1 MPAIPSVG
9 ALIESSLVQR
19 STLPLASNTTDPI
32 LEVICAWPVSGQYGP
47 GTRYLYV

>member
-1 MPAIPSVG
+1 MPAIPSFEAFLG
-9 ALIESSLVQR
+9 NSLVQR
-19 STLPLASNTTDPI
+19 STLPHTSNNTDPI